1 MIITIDGPAGTGK
14 STVAH
19 LLAHRLGLEF
29 LDTGAM
35 YRALTLLVLES
46 GVPAEDRA
54 EVERVVRD
62 ADVRFDFDNDPPLL
76 LLNGRAVV
84 EAIRSPAVTAHVSI
98 VAGHP
103 SVREAMVMA
112 QRAIAAVHP
121 RLVTEGRDQGS
132 FVFPDADVK
141 FYLDASV
148 EIRAAR
154 RAEQL
159 RRRGEAADVHAIR
172 EAIETRDRNDRSRP
186 IGALVRPHEAIVVD
200 TGPLAVDEVVE
211 LLAARARERLAT
223 LLYAGDE
230 EPEADGSGGASA

>member
-1 MIITIDGPAGTGK
+1 VIITIDGPAGTGK

-46 GVPAEDRA
+46 GVRADDRSD
-54 EVERVVRD
+54 VERVVRD

-76 LLNGRAVV
+76 LLNGRAVG

-103 SVREAMVMA
+103 SVREAMVLA

-159 RRRGEAADVHAIR
+159 RRRGEAADVDAIR

-186 IGALVRPHEAIVVD
+186 IGALVRPHEAISID

-211 LLAARARERLAT
+211 LLAVQARERLAT

-230 EPEADGSGGASA
+230 ETEADGSGGASA